1 MELAILVEP
10 ANGQGYRARCGEPF
24 VMEALGE
31 TREEALKKLRA
42 EISRRV
48 AGGAQIV
55 GLEVGGESD
64 SPIAK
69 FAGWLED
76 DPLYEPWQAAIA
88 EYRRQRD
95 ESP

>member
-1 MELAILVEP
+1 LARVIEG
-10 ANGQGYRARCGEPF
+10 AGTFAGQVKGD
-24 VMEALGE
+24 
-31 TREEALKKLRA
+31 
-42 EISRRV
+42 
-48 AGGAQIV
+48 V